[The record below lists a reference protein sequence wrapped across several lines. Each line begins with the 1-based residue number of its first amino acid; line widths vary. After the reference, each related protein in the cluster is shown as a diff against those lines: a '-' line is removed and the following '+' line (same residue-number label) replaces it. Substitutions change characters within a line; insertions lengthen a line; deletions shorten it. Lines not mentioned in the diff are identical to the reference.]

1 MKLMRSAVLVGL
13 AKKAV
18 DEARKPQNQ
27 ARIRSAVDSVK
38 RRRGGR
44 PTSPGGS

>member
-1 MKLMRSAVLVGL
+1 MALFKNMAKLGL

-27 ARIRSAVDSVK
+27 EKIKKVVASAKAKQAGRTK
-38 RRRGGR
+38 R
-44 PTSPGGS
+44 PKP

>member
-1 MKLMRSAVLVGL
+1 MGLISKLTKSAA

-27 ARIRSAVDSVK
+27 QKLKDLVAK
-38 RRRGGR
+38 KTRGK
-44 PTSPGGS
+44 GGQAPR